1 MKSRILT
8 AACVFAWAA
17 ASMYLVW
24 YTKFT
29 LVGVIGFLILAALN
43 RYLKTQNGEVH
54 YEI

>member
-24 YTKFT
+24 YTEYA
-29 LVGVIGFLILAALN
+29 LVGLIGFLILAVLN
-43 RYLKTQNGEVH
+43 IYLKKQSTWSPV
-54 YEI
+54 